1 MKYSGLNN
9 KTIYEY
15 HQLTLY
21 EFEKGISLE
30 EIQFMLK
37 EYENQELYLE
47 CAGIHAGLEWV
58 KFALLVE
65 IIKLLDYKDTK
76 IKIKDNDN

>member
-1 MKYSGLNN
+1 
-9 KTIYEY
+9 
-15 HQLTLY
+15 
-21 EFEKGISLE
+21 
-30 EIQFMLK
+30 MLK

-47 CAGIHAGLEWV
+47 CAGIHKGLEWV

>member
-1 MKYSGLNN
+1 
-9 KTIYEY
+9 
-15 HQLTLY
+15 
-21 EFEKGISLE
+21 
-30 EIQFMLK
+30 MLK